1 MRLFPAILAVFMSC
15 HLAEGMVA
23 DREVRDGVGRLLSDT
38 PDDSINVLHTDTLK
52 VVSGGRKMSWLRRT
66 IRGFSKIDT
75 NYVEPQHYNWS
86 VMAQGTYNYDYYRLS
101 TKDQSLT
108 FSPSPTIKFGPYF
121 GWRWIFLGYTIDL
134 SAVDVT
140 NKSRKQEV
148 DFSIYSAQ
156 IGADLFYRRT
166 GSDYKIRNMRIA
178 GTGDFRDLEGREFDG
193 LSVGITG
200 FSLYYIFNHQKF
212 SYPAAFAQST
222 MQKISCGSLM
232 AGFGYTT
239 NSIEFDYDKMQSLID
254 ERTTNKV
261 NLDSGLMFNNV
272 RYTDVNL
279 SVGYAYNWVFAKNC
293 LFCASLSTAL
303 AYKKTR
309 GETSSDKE
317 HGIDL
322 DNFNVDA
329 IGRFGIVY
337 NNNRWY
343 AGASSV
349 VRAYNY
355 RKTQFSANNIF
366 GNLKIYFGYNFGARS
381 RYKKKQ

>member
-1 MRLFPAILAVFMSC
+1 MRLFPVFLALFLLC
-15 HLAEGMVA
+15 QLAEGRVTGGESGDNSNLVLPDTA
-23 DREVRDGVGRLLSDT
+23 SVGSSPFLRDTAAASSPR
-38 PDDSINVLHTDTLK
+38 
-52 VVSGGRKMSWLRRT
+52 RQMSWLRRT

-86 VMAQGTYNYDYYRLS
+86 VMAQGAYNYDYYRLT

-108 FSPSPTIKFGPYF
+108 FSPAPTVKFGPYF

-134 SAVDVT
+134 TAVDVT
-140 NKSRKQEV
+140 NKSRKQEI

-166 GSDYKIRNMRIA
+166 GSDYKIRNMKI
-178 GTGDFRDLEGREFDG
+178 GGNKDFRDLEGRGFDG

-200 FSLYYIFNHQKF
+200 FNLYYIFNHHRF

-222 MQKISCGSLM
+222 MQKISCGSFM

-239 NSIEFDYDKMQSLID
+239 NSIEFDYAKMQSLID
-254 ERTTNKV
+254 EYASPQVK
-261 NLDSGLMFNNV
+261 LDSGLMFNNV

-279 SVGYAYNWVFAKNC
+279 SVGYAYNWVFARHC
-293 LFCASLSTAL
+293 LFCASLSSAL

-309 GETSSDKE
+309 GETSSEKE
-317 HGIDL
+317 RGINL
-322 DNFNVDA
+322 NNFNVDA
-329 IGRFGIVY
+329 IGRFGLVF

-343 AGASSV
+343 AGASAV

-355 RKTQFSANNIF
+355 RKAQFSANNVF
-366 GNLKIYFGYNFGARS
+366 GSLKIYMGYNFGARS